1 MFPVG
6 KKLRDTFLEKK
17 TIHVFKTLTI
27 HTKTLY
33 IFIKP
38 FYYFSYFISRP
49 PLGIQ
54 SKTSVSGLS

>member
-6 KKLRDTFLEKK
+6 KKLREHFFRKQ

-38 FYYFSYFISRP
+38 F
-49 PLGIQ
+49 
-54 SKTSVSGLS
+54 

>member
-38 FYYFSYFISRP
+38 F
-49 PLGIQ
+49 
-54 SKTSVSGLS
+54 